1 MPGYRDLIVLLCPF
15 LLTACSDEPATE
27 RPKEKSGHVWQG
39 QTDMLNEAKRVGQ
52 EVNELQLQK
61 EERLNQMEK
70 EME

>member
-1 MPGYRDLIVLLCPF
+1 MPYNRALIILLCPL

-27 RPKEKSGHVWQG
+27 RPKGESDHIWKG

-61 EERLNQMEK
+61 EERLNEMEK
-70 EME
+70 ERE